1 MIISIIQL
9 NWIKTYINKNIDGG
23 YSPQKINMIMLD
35 NLIHK
40 DVREFR
46 FEYLFSVII
55 ICLIWKLIEVIQFS
69 SSIGPMIKIV
79 QKMFS
84 DFGNFF
90 ILYVILII
98 MFAIIGNVNFVQ
110 AMKQYEG
117 MFESCL
123 TVLDASI
130 GNYNFADFDILAE
143 DLQTFGDLFTASIV
157 VTFNI
162 LILNLIIAILSNTYN
177 QFDTKS
183 TGLYLSKILNA
194 RDEMTADENYGA
206 FLLTM
211 SPLNLVVV
219 PFVPYAMFKKPTVKM
234 NSFITLLQYM
244 IFIFAILVVFMIG
257 NILLA
262 PFAYLQSAFIKFKK
276 FMKANTVKKQ
286 ISTMANFITYLIL
299 GLPGMGINMVA
310 DLYYFCVNNFR
321 SNLKKIIIERKK
333 STLTN
338 MSIRNI
344 RDYSTKYIH
353 YKIKS
358 VYTKEA
364 VLSFRQYF
372 SVLESL
378 QFLMF
383 GQHVQLGLS
392 TFMSVIDQRAHL
404 NTGDKNK
411 QQVQMKQK

>member
-1 MIISIIQL
+1 
-9 NWIKTYINKNIDGG
+9 
-23 YSPQKINMIMLD
+23 
-35 NLIHK
+35 
-40 DVREFR
+40 
-46 FEYLFSVII
+46 
-55 ICLIWKLIEVIQFS
+55 
-69 SSIGPMIKIV
+69 MIKIV

-90 ILYVILII
+90 ILYVILVI

-110 AMKQYEG
+110 VMIQYEG

-130 GNYNFADFDILAE
+130 GNYQFSQFDTLAD

-157 VTFNI
+157 ITFNI

-194 RDEMTADENYGA
+194 RDEMTANENYGA

-211 SPLNLVVV
+211 SPLNLVVL
-219 PFVPYAMFKKPTVKM
+219 PFVPIALFKKPSVRM
-234 NSFITLLQYM
+234 NSFITLLQYL
-244 IFIFAILVVFMIG
+244 IFIFAILIVFLVG
-257 NILLA
+257 NILLI
-262 PFAYLQSAFIKFKK
+262 PFAFLQSLLIKFRK
-276 FMKANTVKKQ
+276 FMKANTLKKQ
-286 ISTMANFITYLIL
+286 ISTLAFFFMYLVL
-299 GLPGMGINMVA
+299 GMPGLAINMLA
-310 DLYYFCVNNFR
+310 DLYYFGVNNFR

-333 STLTN
+333 STLTSL
-338 MSIRNI
+338 SIRNI
-344 RDYSTKYIH
+344 RDYSTKYIY

-358 VYTKEA
+358 VYTRES
-364 VLSFRQYF
+364 VLSFRQNY

-383 GQHVQLGLS
+383 GQHMKFGMSSFLS
-392 TFMSVIDQRAHL
+392 IIDARAGQ
-404 NTGDKNK
+404 TKDKAGK
-411 QQVQMKQK
+411 